1 MIRVI
6 CFFLFF
12 ALNANSQN
20 MLDLLSFKNE
30 SFPVKSIFKTTKIV
44 NGHSA
49 KLVDKGDL
57 LLLIQHRFGPINSGA
72 YNLYGLDNAQ
82 VRIGL
87 EYGISDK
94 FNLSIGRSSF
104 LKTIDVTA
112 KALILNQFSNKKTSF
127 KLNYLTSLFFK
138 QEINIMDINK
148 QLSYLHQL
156 LLAKKVNEKFSL
168 QLSPTLVHYNYVHE
182 GQKNDKLAVGS
193 AIRYKISN
201 RVSFN
206 MEYFFQFYNMNESIS
221 PLSFGFDIETGGHVF
236 QLHLTNVP
244 AMFEKAF
251 IFENFESWTDG
262 DIYFGFNISRYFTVK

>member
-1 MIRVI
+1 M
-6 CFFLFF
+6 
-12 ALNANSQN
+12 NANSQE
-20 MLDLLSFKNE
+20 MFDLLSFDNE
-30 SFPVKSIFKTTKIV
+30 PVPVKSIFKTTKIV

-49 KLVDKGDL
+49 KLVSKGDL

-72 YNLYGLDNAQ
+72 YNFYGLDNAQ

-104 LKTIDVTA
+104 LKTIDITL
-112 KALILNQFSNKKTSF
+112 KALLLNQISNYNASF
-127 KLNYLTSLFFK
+127 KLNYLSSIFFK
-138 QEINIMDINK
+138 QEIENKNINE
-148 QLSYLHQL
+148 QLSYLHQF
-156 LLAKKVNEKFSL
+156 LLAKKVNDKFSL
-168 QLSPTLVHYNYVHE
+168 QLSPTLVHYNYVLN
-182 GQKNDKLAVGS
+182 GQKNDKLAIGTG
-193 AIRYKISN
+193 IRYKINN
-201 RVSFN
+201 RLSFN
-206 MEYFFQFYNMNESIS
+206 SEYFFQFYNINESVS

-262 DIYFGFNISRYFTVK
+262 DIYFGFNISRYFTIK

>member
-1 MIRVI
+1 MIRTI
-6 CFFLFF
+6 FFFFLFS
-12 ALNANSQN
+12 LNANSQE
-20 MLDLLSFKNE
+20 MFDLLSFDNE
-30 SFPVKSIFKTTKIV
+30 PVPVKSIFKTTKIV

-49 KLVDKGDL
+49 KLVSKGDL

-72 YNLYGLDNAQ
+72 YNFYGLDNAQ

-104 LKTIDVTA
+104 LKTIDITL
-112 KALILNQFSNKKTSF
+112 KAILLNQISNNKASF
-127 KLNYLTSLFFK
+127 KINYLSSIFFK
-138 QEINIMDINK
+138 QEIENKNINE
-148 QLSYLHQL
+148 QLSYLHQF
-156 LLAKKVNEKFSL
+156 LLAKKVNDKFSL
-168 QLSPTLVHYNYVHE
+168 QLSPTLVHYNYVLN
-182 GQKNDKLAVGS
+182 GQKNDKLAIGTG
-193 AIRYKISN
+193 IRYKINN
-201 RVSFN
+201 RLSFN
-206 MEYFFQFYNMNESIS
+206 SEYFFQFYNINESVS

-262 DIYFGFNISRYFTVK
+262 DIYFGFNISRYFTIK

>member
-1 MIRVI
+1 MIRTI
-6 CFFLFF
+6 FFFFLFS
-12 ALNANSQN
+12 LNANSQE
-20 MLDLLSFKNE
+20 MFDLLSFDNE
-30 SFPVKSIFKTTKIV
+30 PVPVKSIFKTTKIV

-49 KLVDKGDL
+49 KLVSKGDL

-72 YNLYGLDNAQ
+72 YNFYGLDNAQ

-104 LKTIDVTA
+104 LKTIDITL
-112 KALILNQFSNKKTSF
+112 KAILLNQISNNKASF
-127 KLNYLTSLFFK
+127 KINYLSSIFFK
-138 QEINIMDINK
+138 QEIENKNINE
-148 QLSYLHQL
+148 QLSYLHQF
-156 LLAKKVNEKFSL
+156 LLAKKVNDKFSL
-168 QLSPTLVHYNYVHE
+168 QLTPTLVHYNYVYN
-182 GQKNDKLAVGS
+182 GQKNDKLAIG
-193 AIRYKISN
+193 AGIRYKINN
-201 RVSFN
+201 RLSFN
-206 MEYFFQFYNMNESIS
+206 SEYFFQFYNINESVS

-262 DIYFGFNISRYFTVK
+262 DIYFGFNISRYFTIK

>member
-1 MIRVI
+1 MIRTI
-6 CFFLFF
+6 FFFFLFS
-12 ALNANSQN
+12 LNANSQE
-20 MLDLLSFKNE
+20 MFDLLSFDNE
-30 SFPVKSIFKTTKIV
+30 PVPVKSIFKTTKIV

-49 KLVDKGDL
+49 KLVSKGDL

-72 YNLYGLDNAQ
+72 YNFYGLDNAQ

-104 LKTIDVTA
+104 LKTIDITL
-112 KALILNQFSNKKTSF
+112 KATLLNQISNNKASF
-127 KLNYLTSLFFK
+127 KINYLSSIFFK
-138 QEINIMDINK
+138 QETENKNINE
-148 QLSYLHQL
+148 QLSYLHQF
-156 LLAKKVNEKFSL
+156 LLAKKVNDKFSL
-168 QLSPTLVHYNYVHE
+168 QLSPTLVHYNYVLN
-182 GQKNDKLAVGS
+182 GQKNDKLAIGTG
-193 AIRYKISN
+193 IRYKINN
-201 RVSFN
+201 RLSFN
-206 MEYFFQFYNMNESIS
+206 SEYFFQFYNINESVS

-262 DIYFGFNISRYFTVK
+262 DIYFGFNISRYFTIK

>member
-1 MIRVI
+1 MIRTI
-6 CFFLFF
+6 FFFFLFS
-12 ALNANSQN
+12 LNANSQE
-20 MLDLLSFKNE
+20 MFDLLSFDNE
-30 SFPVKSIFKTTKIV
+30 PVPVKSIFKTTKIV

-49 KLVDKGDL
+49 KLVSKGDL

-72 YNLYGLDNAQ
+72 YNFYGLDNAQ

-104 LKTIDVTA
+104 LKTIDITL
-112 KALILNQFSNKKTSF
+112 KAILLNQISNNKASF
-127 KLNYLTSLFFK
+127 KINYLSSIFFK
-138 QEINIMDINK
+138 QEIENKNINE
-148 QLSYLHQL
+148 QLSYLHQF
-156 LLAKKVNEKFSL
+156 LLAKKVNDKFSL
-168 QLSPTLVHYNYVHE
+168 QLSPTLVHYNYVYN
-182 GQKNDKLAVGS
+182 GQKNDKLAIGTG
-193 AIRYKISN
+193 IRYKINN
-201 RVSFN
+201 RLSFN
-206 MEYFFQFYNMNESIS
+206 SEYFFQFYNINESVS

-262 DIYFGFNISRYFTVK
+262 DIYFGFNISRYFTIK

>member
-1 MIRVI
+1 M
-6 CFFLFF
+6 
-12 ALNANSQN
+12 NANSQE
-20 MLDLLSFKNE
+20 MFDLLSFDNE
-30 SFPVKSIFKTTKIV
+30 PVPVKSIFKTTKIV

-49 KLVDKGDL
+49 KLVSKGDL

-72 YNLYGLDNAQ
+72 YNFYGLDNAQ

-104 LKTIDVTA
+104 LKTIDITL
-112 KALILNQFSNKKTSF
+112 KATLLNQISNNKASF
-127 KLNYLTSLFFK
+127 KINYLSSIFFK
-138 QEINIMDINK
+138 QEIENKNINE
-148 QLSYLHQL
+148 QLSYLHQF
-156 LLAKKVNEKFSL
+156 LLAKKVNDKFSL
-168 QLSPTLVHYNYVHE
+168 QLSPTLVHYNYVLN
-182 GQKNDKLAVGS
+182 GQKNDKLAIGTG
-193 AIRYKISN
+193 IRYKINN
-201 RVSFN
+201 RLSFN
-206 MEYFFQFYNMNESIS
+206 SEYFFQFYNINESVS

-262 DIYFGFNISRYFTVK
+262 DIYFGFNISRYFTIK

>member
-1 MIRVI
+1 MIRTI
-6 CFFLFF
+6 FFFFLFS
-12 ALNANSQN
+12 LNANSQE
-20 MLDLLSFKNE
+20 MFDLLSFDNE
-30 SFPVKSIFKTTKIV
+30 PVPVKSIFKTTKIV

-49 KLVDKGDL
+49 KLVSKGDL

-72 YNLYGLDNAQ
+72 YNFYGLDNAQ

-104 LKTIDVTA
+104 LKTIDITL
-112 KALILNQFSNKKTSF
+112 KAILLNQISNNKASF
-127 KLNYLTSLFFK
+127 KINYLSSIFFK
-138 QEINIMDINK
+138 QEIENKNINE
-148 QLSYLHQL
+148 QLSYLHQF
-156 LLAKKVNEKFSL
+156 LLAKKVNDRFSL
-168 QLSPTLVHYNYVHE
+168 QLSPTLVHYNYVYN
-182 GQKNDKLAVGS
+182 GQKNDKLAIGTG
-193 AIRYKISN
+193 IRYKINN
-201 RVSFN
+201 RLSFN
-206 MEYFFQFYNMNESIS
+206 SEYFFQFYNINESVS

-262 DIYFGFNISRYFTVK
+262 DIYFGFNISRYFTIK